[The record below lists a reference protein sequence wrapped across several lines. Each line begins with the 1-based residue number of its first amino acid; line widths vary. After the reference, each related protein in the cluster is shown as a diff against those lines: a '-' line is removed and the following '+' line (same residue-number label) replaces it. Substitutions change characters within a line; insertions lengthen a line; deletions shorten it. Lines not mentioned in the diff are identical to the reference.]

1 MEVIEAVQLVDS
13 EHFEVVD
20 SYSSDM
26 QLLSADEEVRALM
39 LSTDSFTCI
48 AQSLAPCQG
57 RDSVAWSS
65 A

>member
-26 QLLSADEEVRALM
+26 QLLSAYEEVRALTM
-39 LSTDSFTCI
+39 STDSFTCS
-48 AQSLAPCQG
+48 AQSLAPCQ
-57 RDSVAWSS
+57 RRYSAAWSS
-65 A
+65 G